1 MAPPVNDEIPESF
14 DPKAQTDQSSAT
26 EERLEQSDMESVYHT
41 VEAISEAPAG
51 LSRPEAS
58 SDTTQQPTPP
68 TTLQEQVHT
77 PVEGSAV
84 ALHQN
89 TDDDAGCPETTAGS
103 LTLHHDEAMVIE
115 DVDSISDDEDDDLE
129 AQFDADL
136 EAGFNV
142 FEEDK
147 EHEETMG
154 RPLTPRETE
163 EDASPPKVASLISP
177 SDEASRAR
185 TDESPVREKPLTRR
199 SPTPPKDWFGPSFNE
214 ELDAE
219 IEAFD
224 GWVDDDE
231 DEEIIERPLT
241 PPRGYEDNTSTPDA
255 KSSDT
260 DREEELD
267 FSIKG
272 SPVLEH
278 GIADTEERD
287 LYAQPPAAVHTG
299 SQSWLEDQDSLFID
313 EAHPKG
319 SSKENM
325 PIPSPPH
332 APTHQARRMSTGEL
346 SMRRQSTTD
355 SEKVGTHEPQYS
367 MMNDVLTPAERASTP
382 PLPKEEA
389 THASEWNVLSSP
401 KEETL
406 SSPFVRASK
415 APDEGL
421 RHSPDEEPLWTA
433 CSEPSLQQAEEPP
446 PDLASQQAITE
457 PSTTSHN
464 HVAVKDSTQGEPCE
478 DACIP
483 LAKHPAVSEESDI
496 QETFEQ
502 FLRKKRYAKGEKPLR
517 EGLCEPVADTD
528 GAETNVDASTAS
540 LSHGAPHD
548 EKETKEDASLDQ
560 TQDVEDPNAGGGELP
575 AELPANIV
583 SDTCSR
589 ETTAQL
595 PETPVNETPTDSLR
609 HLHQL
614 SEALPNCDISVADGS
629 TASERRR
636 TESEAV
642 YALLGAYLAASPL
655 DKKSQPPKLLAER
668 KTITQPQAPPPTPA
682 TGVPQVGHPRQD
694 SLDSLPDY
702 VDETP
707 RMARAPGS
715 IAAPAAQR
723 PGIELAEPTPM
734 EQSEPPLPD
743 SAADNGKRRRS
754 ATLASEGHTAKRIR
768 IVVKRKRSPQ
778 PPLREAPGGPS
789 TNAGAV
795 EAYKRRRS
803 SDPGPHP
810 AVKRPRI
817 LLKQTTPQPAPP
829 QDTAQV
835 DPSVPPPGLSR
846 KASQAWL
853 EDQISPKTVVKQ
865 APPAEE
871 DSGPK
876 KKGTRKPKPP
886 PPDKP
891 STSNLTWAAVES
903 LLPTSAFGQAHWV
916 ARRFWTV
923 KEEIELRNAW
933 SKTDE
938 LALATSH
945 SEVLVSRFIPQLY
958 NCQLADLFRYGLRYI
973 PPAPDKGGRA
983 TDESFWINLMRL
995 LPHPFF
1001 LGKIEILRYALQAAV
1016 CHRTADPSAR
1026 NDAVHVDPLVPPWS
1040 HREPGY
1046 ISWLKE
1052 LRAQYPEGSSGYAT
1066 KTEEI
1071 VEASEWRCQVQ
1082 VESKMW
1088 MGELAAI
1095 MSQHAEA
1102 FKAQCGGAAPPG
1114 EVDPLEYYLFLL
1126 TGQDLTFLELCLEA
1140 FDKQQCRKQEK
1151 LARTWQEVPGL
1162 KEQDGED
1169 DDDDDGDDDDTDGED
1184 ENDGEDKNDDEAS
1197 DEGPPT
1203 YRKGE
1208 MVMFN
1213 AESTPSSR
1221 SPTPPPPRRINVPL
1235 RPVTVDSS
1243 FLKFWVAQTAEAKF
1257 VTAEAKTL
1265 YKSEKRLAVIAERR
1279 EALIRHKIGGK
1290 VGRADAARVL
1300 LDVPPFDP
1308 DPDFHLFQYLEYR
1321 VPYSDGVVPVTPKH
1335 GALLVVQGVHTTYR
1349 TREWL
1354 RWWNW
1359 ERKGGGEGGRRNP
1372 GRRARADSSVQRV
1385 LGSGYVPAY
1394 AGDAAPAGRA
1404 VIEWVPPRAGG
1415 GGASGGGVDEF
1426 EGGVEDR
1433 REAIRAA
1440 EREHKHSVVEQDAS
1454 FKRRIR
1460 PAPVLSM
1467 GGGLWARR
1475 KGGEQ

>member
-1 MAPPVNDEIPESF
+1 
-14 DPKAQTDQSSAT
+14 
-26 EERLEQSDMESVYHT
+26 MESVYHT

-68 TTLQEQVHT
+68 TTLLEQVHT

-142 FEEDK
+142 FEGDK

-241 PPRGYEDNTSTPDA
+241 PPRGYEDNISTPDA

-278 GIADTEERD
+278 GVADTEERD
-287 LYAQPPAAVHTG
+287 LYAQPPAAVHT
-299 SQSWLEDQDSLFID
+299 
-313 EAHPKG
+313 
-319 SSKENM
+319 
-325 PIPSPPH
+325 
-332 APTHQARRMSTGEL
+332 
-346 SMRRQSTTD
+346 
-355 SEKVGTHEPQYS
+355 
-367 MMNDVLTPAERASTP
+367 
-382 PLPKEEA
+382 
-389 THASEWNVLSSP
+389 
-401 KEETL
+401 
-406 SSPFVRASK
+406 
-415 APDEGL
+415 
-421 RHSPDEEPLWTA
+421 
-433 CSEPSLQQAEEPP
+433 
-446 PDLASQQAITE
+446 
-457 PSTTSHN
+457 
-464 HVAVKDSTQGEPCE
+464 
-478 DACIP
+478 
-483 LAKHPAVSEESDI
+483 
-496 QETFEQ
+496 
-502 FLRKKRYAKGEKPLR
+502 
-517 EGLCEPVADTD
+517 ADTD
-528 GAETNVDASTAS
+528 GAETNVDAPTAS

-595 PETPVNETPTDSLR
+595 PETPVNETPTDSLG

-614 SEALPNCDISVADGS
+614 SEALPNCDISVADGN

-743 SAADNGKRRRS
+743 SAADN
-754 ATLASEGHTAKRIR
+754 
-768 IVVKRKRSPQ
+768 VVKRKRSPQ

-1126 TGQDLTFLELCLEA
+1126 TGQDLAFLELCLEA

-1151 LARTWQEVPGL
+1151 LARTWQEVHGL

-1290 VGRADAARVL
+1290 GGRADAARVL